1 MLTKFRDWFTRSLM
15 RRGSTLGECGIGDKA
30 KNGSASFDAFDK
42 NVNGHCLGV
51 NTHFIIKIL
60 DIKQCDN

>member
-1 MLTKFRDWFTRSLM
+1 M
-15 RRGSTLGECGIGDKA
+15 GECGIGDKA